1 LITNEHINLILYE
14 LQTELKHQNAF
25 IEKLKEFN
33 KKLESIEG
41 QTLYSV
47 QQIVSIFEQ
56 NTSAIRKAMSQLPME
71 EDLED

>member
-1 LITNEHINLILYE
+1 MYE

-33 KKLESIEG
+33 KKLESSEG

-47 QQIVSIFEQ
+47 QQTISILEQ
-56 NTSAIRKAMSQLPME
+56 NTATIHKAITQLPME